1 MHINVTSSK
10 DENNQ
15 NLNPNVNNLYDN
27 FLENDFKLLPQ
38 NYDGKTWSNF
48 QSNNY
53 IGDSFVDKRK

>member
-27 FLENDFKLLPQ
+27 FLENDFKLLAQ
-38 NYDGKTWSNF
+38 NYDGKHDQIF
-48 QSNNY
+48 KLIIILEIY
-53 IGDSFVDKRK
+53 L